1 LGVEKNTHSTH
12 SCRKGAITV
21 VSIGCTVS
29 PPIASICLRAGWTLG
44 TTKDWCIHYNN
55 KAGDQFCGR
64 CVTGISSLK
73 KEFATSPVYCDFTK
87 SKQMGRIRVK
97 KTLEDYFLNAN
108 EMQPHVFELIR
119 YLFAALCFHFD
130 FLEEKL
136 PKESKLRAYHPLCN
150 AISNFEFRTEA
161 KIAYPW
167 TATEYTPQQSGIPFH
182 SMLLVEI
189 EKLKKALSEQT
200 TTIIN
205 SLKEE
210 LDNCSIGGTEYRTNE
225 ILMEVST
232 IVYF

>member
-1 LGVEKNTHSTH
+1 
-12 SCRKGAITV
+12 
-21 VSIGCTVS
+21 
-29 PPIASICLRAGWTLG
+29 LRT
-44 TTKDWCIHYNN
+44 I
-55 KAGDQFCGR
+55 
-64 CVTGISSLK
+64 
-73 KEFATSPVYCDFTK
+73 
-87 SKQMGRIRVK
+87 
-97 KTLEDYFLNAN
+97 FLNAN
-108 EMQPHVFELIR
+108 EVQPHIFELIR

-136 PKESKLRAYHPLCN
+136 PKESKLRASPLYN
-150 AISNFEFRTEA
+150 AVSNFEFRTEA

-167 TATEYTPQQSGIPFH
+167 TATEYTPQQSGIPPH

-210 LDNCSIGGTEYRTNE
+210 LDNRSVGGTEYRTND